1 LTIVK
6 RLAIVKHMKTQV
18 VTLSSKYQ
26 VVIPKTA
33 RKKLGL
39 DKSTGQRFRV
49 ESVTEHE
56 IVFRKDK
63 TLDDFLG
70 IYDHAFPKNATAKL
84 RNIRDKEWED

>member
-1 LTIVK
+1 LTFVEHF
-6 RLAIVKHMKTQV
+6 AIVGFMKADV

-33 RKKLGL
+33 RKKMGL
-39 DKSTGQRFRV
+39 FKSEGQRFRV
-49 ESVTEHE
+49 ERVSEDE

-70 IYDHAFPKNATAKL
+70 QYGDAFPVNAAVKL
-84 RNIRDKEWED
+84 HKMRDQDW

>member
-1 LTIVK
+1 
-6 RLAIVKHMKTQV
+6 MKTQV

-26 VVIPKTA
+26 VVIPKSA

-39 DKSTGQRFRV
+39 SKPTGQRFRV
-49 ESVTEHE
+49 EKATDNE

-70 IYDHAFPKNATAKL
+70 SYSDAFPKNATEKL
-84 RNIRDKEWED
+84 RQMRDEEWES

>member
-1 LTIVK
+1 MTLVK
-6 RLAIVKHMKTQV
+6 RFDTVEHMKTEV

-39 DKSTGQRFRV
+39 YKSTGQRFRV
-49 ESVTEHE
+49 KRVSENE

-63 TLDDFLG
+63 SLDDFLG
-70 IYDHAFPKNATAKL
+70 QYGYAFPVNASAKL
-84 RNIRDKEWED
+84 RKMRDQEW

>member
-1 LTIVK
+1 
-6 RLAIVKHMKTQV
+6 MKTDV

-39 DKSTGQRFRV
+39 IKSEGQRFRV
-49 ESVTEHE
+49 ERVSENE

-63 TLDDFLG
+63 SLDDFFG
-70 IYDHAFPKNATAKL
+70 QYGDAFPVNASAKL
-84 RNIRDKEWED
+84 HKMRDQEW

>member
-1 LTIVK
+1 MTIVK
-6 RLAIVKHMKTQV
+6 QFVIVKRMKTDV

-26 VVIPKTA
+26 VVIPKVA

-39 DKSTGQRFRV
+39 FKSEGQRFRV
-49 ESVTEHE
+49 ERVSEDE

-70 IYDHAFPKNATAKL
+70 HYGDAFLADASAKL
-84 RNIRDKEWED
+84 HKMRDQEW

>member
-1 LTIVK
+1 
-6 RLAIVKHMKTQV
+6 MKTQT

-33 RKKLGL
+33 RKTLGL
-39 DKSTGQRFRV
+39 TAATGQQFSVARV
-49 ESVTEHE
+49 TKNE

-70 IYDHAFPKNATAKL
+70 AYSHAFPKNAAAEL
-84 RNIRDKEWED
+84 RHVRDNEWSE